1 MKRKIGYILY
11 FTLLSLLT
19 IVAAVLAFMPRG
31 GSNADIS
38 ELVDTNALEALLAD
52 KYDYMS
58 EKSDDA
64 LKIATTRSDSVNVEF
79 FDSLAGDFSDK
90 GIGFFHYERG
100 RLQHWSTND
109 IPVPVEFKSSLGD
122 RIVKLENGLYLCCMK
137 LTDNN
142 AVVGLYQIRKEYSYE
157 NDMLVSAYGRDID
170 LPAKVSVSAD
180 SSDNSL
186 SVRLPASDKDIY
198 FSITDDSYLQDRISL
213 PQAMKLTFL
222 LLVLVLVYSI
232 FEVFAQKYKSR
243 SWIVVVAFIF
253 TLFLIR
259 FSLLATGFFSD
270 LGNLKLFS
278 PELLST
284 STMQASFGDMLLKV
298 IVVGLGCL
306 FFCRHFNVNVS
317 SERKSYQ
324 LLVSILFSLF
334 VSGISILLID
344 FLAEIVYDSSIPF
357 NFANLSSPDIYGY
370 IALVV
375 ITMVI
380 FIAIFIVRKII
391 RICDSLLEM
400 RLILPISLVVI
411 AGYTVF
417 CWISDNNV
425 IVQAGSLWL
434 LWSYLLFCIKKGK
447 VAFVYRTVLA
457 IIVSLLVAY
466 SISAD
471 SMRKEAEAFK
481 VLTYNM
487 SAERDFDAEF
497 NFIGFDSEMRSST
510 ELADAVKDYNFAR
523 ADSIINTIIS
533 TKKYLKRYDAQITIC
548 ADSDSLIFEDDE
560 ESASCFEYFRTML
573 LEYGVVIPNTNFYY
587 LDNNNGRQSYL
598 GVFGIMVSQT
608 EFVKI
613 YIEFNS
619 KIFSEGLGYPDL
631 LLDKRM
637 ALKHSDKKFDFAR
650 YSKGI
655 LVASRGSYKYLFS
668 LAPENDFRE
677 YSVSTSNG
685 YRHFKYCPDKENT
698 VILSKRDSGFSNV
711 FIMFFFVLF
720 GIFVIYMLV
729 FAIYGIGHKK
739 KLATASLGQR
749 IRAAFIGVL
758 VVSLF
763 LTMVVSVIFIVDTY
777 ETRQNELVLDKVHSV
792 AVELEHS
799 FDIAKL
805 KDEDPQFVNDMLVYL
820 SNILYVD
827 INIYDVHGVLMSSSR
842 HEFFDKGLKGMFMDP
857 SSYRHL
863 IMNKDELFSH
873 KERIDKVEYL
883 SVYLPLKDKSNKV
896 VGYLNLPYF
905 AAEAEIEEEMSNY
918 IAVFASIFLLVI
930 FLALIIGLLVSR
942 QVTIPLSMLQN
953 SIRNMEINRAM
964 KINYGSN
971 DEIGLLIDEYN
982 RKVDELAESAQKLA
996 TSERESAW
1004 REMARQ
1010 IAHEI
1015 RNPLTPMKLRIQYLE
1030 RAYQENA
1037 PGWEKMLEQ
1046 LPQMLIEQ
1054 IDVLDATASQFSE
1067 FAKMQLPQKKEVN
1080 LCEVIENIVDLHNGT
1095 NGVEVRREC
1104 NVDGKAVV
1112 MVDREQILRVFTNLV
1127 KNSIQAIPED
1137 RKGEVVI
1144 SISDDGDRYFV
1155 SVRDNGCGIPDDI
1168 KAKIFQP
1175 NFTTK
1180 SSGMGL
1186 GLSMVKNILFGNGV
1200 EIDFDTEVGVG
1211 TEFKLYFEKYH
1222 YICEN

>member
-1 MKRKIGYILY
+1 MKRKIFVILY
-11 FTLLSLLT
+11 FVLLTLLT
-19 IVAAVLAFMPRG
+19 VAAAVLAFLPSDG
-31 GSNADIS
+31 GRTDIS
-38 ELVDTNALEALLAD
+38 EIVDARSMESLLEK

-58 EKSDDA
+58 KTGENALAIASTKSDS
-64 LKIATTRSDSVNVEF
+64 TNVEF
-79 FDSLAGDFSDK
+79 FDALASDFPEKS
-90 GIGFFHYERG
+90 IGFFHYELG
-100 RLQHWSTND
+100 RLRHWSTND
-109 IPVPVEFKSSLGD
+109 IPVPVEFNHILGE
-122 RIVKLENGLYLCCMK
+122 RLVKLENGLYVCSMK
-137 LTDNN
+137 LDEKH
-142 AVVGLYQIRKEYSYE
+142 AVVGLYQIKKEYSYE
-157 NDMLVSAYGRDID
+157 NDMLVSAYGEGIY
-170 LPAKVSVSAD
+170 LPNNVAV
-180 SSDNSL
+180 SSDSAENTL
-186 SVRLPASDKDIY
+186 SVKLPASEQSIY
-198 FSITDDSYLQDRISL
+198 FSVSEDTHTHDQLSF
-213 PQAMKLTFL
+213 PQTMKILFL
-222 LLVLVLVYSI
+222 LFALLMLLSV
-232 FEVFAQKYKSR
+232 FELLAKICGKY
-243 SWIVVVAFIF
+243 SWILVIVFLFAIAVVR
-253 TLFLIR
+253 FLILYYEY
-259 FSLLATGFFSD
+259 FSNFD
-270 LGNLKLFS
+270 NVRLFS

-284 STMQASFGDMLLKV
+284 SFLQTSFGDMLLNV
-298 IVVGLGCL
+298 LLIGLGTVY
-306 FFCRHFNVNVS
+306 FCRNFNVDLS
-317 SERKSYQ
+317 SCKGGK
-324 LLVSILFSLF
+324 LVSVIASTVFSVLAA
-334 VSGISILLID
+334 VISFAIID
-344 FLAEIVYDSSIPF
+344 FLSEIVFDSSITF
-357 NFANLSSPDIYGY
+357 NFANISNFDVYGY
-370 IALVV
+370 SAIIVATLL
-375 ITMVI
+375 I
-380 FIAIFIVRKII
+380 FMAIFVLKKVT
-391 RICDSLLEM
+391 LLCNKNLYM
-400 RLILPISLVVI
+400 LLAVPLMCLLIANHTYAV
-411 AGYTVF
+411 
-417 CWISDNNV
+417 WISGGNI
-425 IVQAGSLWL
+425 IVQAALFWF
-434 LWSYLLFCIKKGK
+434 LWSYLLYCKLKDKNSFLFKTVIAIV
-447 VAFVYRTVLA
+447 VA
-457 IIVSLLVAY
+457 LLVSY
-466 SISAD
+466 SVSSD
-471 SMRKEAEAFK
+471 VQKKEAEAFK
-481 VLTYNM
+481 VLAYNM

-497 NFIGFDSEMRSST
+497 NFIELDAEIRSNEDISKS
-510 ELADAVKDYNFAR
+510 VKNYDFVETDN
-523 ADSIINTIIS
+523 IIS
-533 TKKYLKRYDAQITIC
+533 SVIATKKHLKRYDAQITVC
-548 ADSDSLIFEDDE
+548 VDSDSLVFEDGDTPVV
-560 ESASCFEYFRTML
+560 CFEYFRNMIQD
-573 LEYGVVIPNTNFYY
+573 YGIIIPNTNFYY

-598 GVFGIMVSQT
+598 GVFSIMVEPSV
-608 EFVKI
+608 FVKI
-613 YIEFNS
+613 YVEFNS

-650 YSKGI
+650 YSKGV

-677 YSVSTSNG
+677 FSVSSSNG

-698 VILSKRDSGFSNV
+698 VILSKRDSGFTNV

-720 GIFVIYMLV
+720 GTFAVYLVV

-749 IRAAFIGVL
+749 IRASFIGVL

-763 LTMVVSVIFIVDTY
+763 LTMIVSIVFIIDTY
-777 ETRQNELVLDKVHSV
+777 EIVLDKVHSV

-799 FDIAKL
+799 FDLANL
-805 KDEDPQFVNDMLVYL
+805 KNEDPLYVNEMLVYL

-857 SSYRHL
+857 SSYKHL
-863 IMNKDELFSH
+863 IMNKDEMFSH

-883 SVYLPLKDKSNKV
+883 SVYLPLKDKSNRV

-918 IAVFASIFLLVI
+918 IAVFASIFLLLI
-930 FLALIIGLLVSR
+930 FVALIIGLLVSR
-942 QVTIPLSMLQN
+942 RVTIPLSMLQS
-953 SIRNMEINRAM
+953 SIRNMEINRAK
-964 KINYGSN
+964 KITYGSS
-971 DEIGLLIDEYN
+971 DEIGRLIEEYN
-982 RKVDELAESAQKLA
+982 QKVDELAESAQKLA
-996 TSERESAW
+996 ASERESAW

-1095 NGVEVRREC
+1095 NGVEVRWVC
-1104 NVDGKAVV
+1104 NVDGEAVV
-1112 MVDREQILRVFTNLV
+1112 MVDRDQILRVFTNLV

-1137 RKGEVVI
+1137 RNGEVVI

-1155 SVRDNGCGIPDDI
+1155 SVRDNGCGIADEI

-1211 TEFKLYFEKYH
+1211 TEFKLYFEKLGK
-1222 YICEN
+1222 

>member
-11 FTLLSLLT
+11 FTLLSLLM
-19 IVAAVLAFMPRG
+19 VAAAVLAFLPRG
-31 GSNADIS
+31 DGNTDIS
-38 ELVDTNALEALLAD
+38 ELVDADALESLLDD
-52 KYDYMS
+52 KYNYMS

-64 LKIATTRSDSVNVEF
+64 LKIASTKSDSVNVEF
-79 FDSLAGDFSDK
+79 FDSLAGDFSEK

-122 RIVKLENGLYLCCMK
+122 RIVRLENGLYLCCMK

-157 NDMLVSAYGRDID
+157 NDMLVSAYGCDID
-170 LPAKVSVSAD
+170 LPAKVSVS
-180 SSDNSL
+180 SDTCENSL
-186 SVRLPASDKDIY
+186 SVRLPASSNDIF
-198 FSITDDSYLQDRISL
+198 FSVADDSYLQDRISF
-213 PQAMKLTFL
+213 PQAMRLTFL
-222 LLVLVLVYSI
+222 LLALVLIASV
-232 FEVFAQKYKSR
+232 FEALAQKYQSR
-243 SWIVVVAFIF
+243 SWVVTIAF
-253 TLFLIR
+253 LLALMAIR
-259 FSLLATGFFSD
+259 FLLLTTGFFSD

-284 STMQASFGDMLLKV
+284 STMQASFGDMILKV
-298 IVVGLGCL
+298 IVIGIGCI
-306 FFCRHFNVNVS
+306 FFCRHFNVDASPLS
-317 SERKSYQ
+317 SRKSSRRIA
-324 LLVSILFSLF
+324 SILFSIFLSAF
-334 VSGISILLID
+334 SMLLID

-375 ITMVI
+375 VTAVI
-380 FIAIFIVRKII
+380 FIAIFTVRKLI
-391 RICDSLLEM
+391 RICGDLLEIAW
-400 RLILPISLVVI
+400 ILPLTLLLF
-411 AGYTVF
+411 AGCAVF
-417 CWISDNNV
+417 YWFSDNNV
-425 IVQAGSLWL
+425 IVQAGLLWL
-434 LWSYLLFCIKKGK
+434 LWSYLLFCQKKGK
-447 VAFVYRTVLA
+447 TSFLFRTVLA

-466 SISAD
+466 SISTD
-471 SMRKEAEAFK
+471 SMRKESEAFK
-481 VLTYNM
+481 VLAYNM

-497 NFIGFDSEMRSST
+497 NFIGFDSEMRNST
-510 ELADAVKDYNFAR
+510 ELAEAVKDYNFAR
-523 ADSIINTIIS
+523 ADSIINKIIS

-548 ADSDSLIFEDDE
+548 ADNDSLIFEDE
-560 ESASCFEYFRTML
+560 ETSASCFEYFRTML

-598 GVFGIMVSQT
+598 GVFSIMVSPS
-608 EFVKI
+608 EFVKV

-619 KIFSEGLGYPDL
+619 KIFSEGIGYPDL

-677 YSVSTSNG
+677 YSVSSSNG

-698 VILSKRDSGFSNV
+698 VILSKRDSGFSNA

-720 GIFVIYMLV
+720 GIFIVYMLA
-729 FAIYGIGHKK
+729 FAIYRIGRRKK
-739 KLATASLGQR
+739 VVTSSLGQR
-749 IRAAFIGVL
+749 IRAAFISVL

-763 LTMVVSVIFIVDTY
+763 LTMVVSVVFIIDTY

-799 FDIAKL
+799 LDLANL
-805 KDEDPQFVNDMLVYL
+805 KNEDPLYVNDMLVYL

-842 HEFFDKGLKGMFMDP
+842 REFFDKGLKGMFMDP

-905 AAEAEIEEEMSNY
+905 AAEAEVEEEMSNY
-918 IAVFASIFLLVI
+918 ISVFASIFLLVI

-942 QVTIPLSMLQN
+942 RVTIPLSMLQN
-953 SIRNMEINRAM
+953 SIRNMEINRAR

-1030 RAYQENA
+1030 RAYHENA

-1127 KNSIQAIPED
+1127 RNSLQAIPED
-1137 RKGEVVI
+1137 RKGEDVM

-1211 TEFKLYFEKYH
+1211 TEFKLYFEKWKS
-1222 YICEN
+1222 

>member
-1 MKRKIGYILY
+1 MKQKIGYILY

-19 IVAAVLAFMPRG
+19 IAAALLAFLPRG
-31 GSNADIS
+31 GGNADIS
-38 ELVDTNALEALLAD
+38 ELVDANALETLLAD

-64 LKIATTRSDSVNVEF
+64 LKIASTRSDSVNVEF
-79 FDSLAGDFSDK
+79 FDSLAGDFSEK

-198 FSITDDSYLQDRISL
+198 FSVADDSYLQDRISL

-222 LLVLVLVYSI
+222 LLVLVLVYSM

-253 TLFLIR
+253 TLILIR
-259 FSLLATGFFSD
+259 FSLLATGFFGD

-417 CWISDNNV
+417 CWLSDNNV
-425 IVQAGSLWL
+425 IVQAGLLWL

-471 SMRKEAEAFK
+471 SMRKEAETFK
-481 VLTYNM
+481 VLAYNM

-548 ADSDSLIFEDDE
+548 TDSDSLIFEDDE

-598 GVFGIMVSQT
+598 GVFGIMVSQS

-650 YSKGI
+650 YSKGV

-677 YSVSTSNG
+677 YSVSRSNG

-698 VILSKRDSGFSNV
+698 VILSKRDSGFSNA

-720 GIFVIYMLV
+720 GIFIVYMLA
-729 FAIYGIGHKK
+729 FAIYRIGRRKK
-739 KLATASLGQR
+739 VVTSSLGQR

-777 ETRQNELVLDKVHSV
+777 ETRQNELVHDKVHSV

-953 SIRNMEINRAM
+953 SIRNMEINRAK
-964 KINYGSN
+964 KITYGSN

-1112 MVDREQILRVFTNLV
+1112 MVDRDQILRVFTNLV

>member
-1 MKRKIGYILY
+1 M
-11 FTLLSLLT
+11 
-19 IVAAVLAFMPRG
+19 VAAAVLAFLPRG
-31 GSNADIS
+31 DGNTDIS
-38 ELVDTNALEALLAD
+38 ELVDADALESLLDD
-52 KYDYMS
+52 KYNYMS

-64 LKIATTRSDSVNVEF
+64 LKIASTKSDSVNVEF
-79 FDSLAGDFSDK
+79 FDSLAGDFSEK

-122 RIVKLENGLYLCCMK
+122 RIVRLENGLYLCCMK

-157 NDMLVSAYGRDID
+157 NDMLVSAYGCDID
-170 LPAKVSVSAD
+170 LPAKVSVS
-180 SSDNSL
+180 SDTCENSL
-186 SVRLPASDKDIY
+186 SVRLPASSNDIF
-198 FSITDDSYLQDRISL
+198 FSVADDSYLQDRISF
-213 PQAMKLTFL
+213 PQAMRLTFL
-222 LLVLVLVYSI
+222 LLALVLIASV
-232 FEVFAQKYKSR
+232 FEALAQKYQSR
-243 SWIVVVAFIF
+243 SWVVTIAF
-253 TLFLIR
+253 LLALMAIR
-259 FSLLATGFFSD
+259 FLLLTTGFFSD

-284 STMQASFGDMLLKV
+284 STMQASFGDMILKV
-298 IVVGLGCL
+298 IVIGIGCI
-306 FFCRHFNVNVS
+306 FFCRHFNVDASPLS
-317 SERKSYQ
+317 SRKSSRRIA
-324 LLVSILFSLF
+324 SILFSIFLSAF
-334 VSGISILLID
+334 SMLLID

-375 ITMVI
+375 VTAVI
-380 FIAIFIVRKII
+380 FIAIFTVRKLI
-391 RICDSLLEM
+391 RICGDLLEIAW
-400 RLILPISLVVI
+400 ILPLTLLLF
-411 AGYTVF
+411 AGCAVF
-417 CWISDNNV
+417 YWFSDNNV
-425 IVQAGSLWL
+425 IVQAGLLWL
-434 LWSYLLFCIKKGK
+434 LWSYLLFCQKKGK
-447 VAFVYRTVLA
+447 TSFLFRTVLA

-466 SISAD
+466 SISTD
-471 SMRKEAEAFK
+471 SMRKESEAFK
-481 VLTYNM
+481 VLAYNM

-497 NFIGFDSEMRSST
+497 NFIGFDSEMRNST
-510 ELADAVKDYNFAR
+510 ELAEAVKDYNFAR
-523 ADSIINTIIS
+523 ADSIINKIIL

-548 ADSDSLIFEDDE
+548 ADNDSLIFEDE
-560 ESASCFEYFRTML
+560 ETSASCFEYFRTML

-598 GVFGIMVSQT
+598 GVFSIMVSPS
-608 EFVKI
+608 EFVKV

-677 YSVSTSNG
+677 YSVSSSNG

-698 VILSKRDSGFSNV
+698 VILSKRDSGFSNA

-720 GIFVIYMLV
+720 GIFIVYMLA
-729 FAIYGIGHKK
+729 FAIYRIGRRKK
-739 KLATASLGQR
+739 VVTSSLGQR
-749 IRAAFIGVL
+749 IRAAFISVL

-763 LTMVVSVIFIVDTY
+763 LTMVVSVVFIIDTY

-799 FDIAKL
+799 LDLANL
-805 KDEDPQFVNDMLVYL
+805 KNEDPLYVNDMLVYL

-842 HEFFDKGLKGMFMDP
+842 REFFDKGLKGMFMDP

-905 AAEAEIEEEMSNY
+905 AAEAEVEEEMSNY
-918 IAVFASIFLLVI
+918 ISVFASIFLLVI

-942 QVTIPLSMLQN
+942 RVTIPLSMLQN
-953 SIRNMEINRAM
+953 SIRNMEINRAR

-1030 RAYQENA
+1030 RAYHENA

-1127 KNSIQAIPED
+1127 RNSIQAIPED

-1211 TEFKLYFEKYH
+1211 TEFKLYFEKWKS
-1222 YICEN
+1222 

>member
-1 MKRKIGYILY
+1 MKRKFGYILY

-19 IVAAVLAFMPRG
+19 IATAVLAFLPRG
-31 GSNADIS
+31 GGNADIS
-38 ELVDTNALEALLAD
+38 ELVDVGALESLLDD
-52 KYDYMS
+52 KYNYMS

-64 LKIATTRSDSVNVEF
+64 LKIASTKSDSVNVEF
-79 FDSLAGDFSDK
+79 FDSLAGDFPEK

-122 RIVKLENGLYLCCMK
+122 RIVRLENGLYLCCIK

-180 SSDNSL
+180 SSENSL

-198 FSITDDSYLQDRISL
+198 FSVADDSYLQDRISL
-213 PQAMKLTFL
+213 PQAMRLSFL
-222 LLVLVLVYSI
+222 LLALALLASV
-232 FEVFAQKYKSR
+232 FEVIAQKNKSR
-243 SWIVVVAFIF
+243 SWIVTIV
-253 TLFLIR
+253 FLSVLMAIR
-259 FSLLATGFFSD
+259 FLLLTTGFFND
-270 LGNLKLFS
+270 LDNLKLFS

-284 STMQASFGDMLLKV
+284 STMQASFGDMILKV
-298 IVVGLGCL
+298 IVIGIGCI
-306 FFCRHFNVNVS
+306 FFCRHFNVDASHLS
-317 SERKSYQ
+317 SRKSYRRIA
-324 LLVSILFSLF
+324 SIFFSIF
-334 VSGISILLID
+334 VSAFSMLLID

-357 NFANLSSPDIYGY
+357 NFANLSSPDMYGY

-375 ITMVI
+375 VTVVI
-380 FIAIFIVRKII
+380 FIAIFTVRKII
-391 RICDSLLEM
+391 RICGSLLEIGM
-400 RLILPISLVVI
+400 ILPITLLLFV
-411 AGYTVF
+411 GYAVF
-417 CWISDNNV
+417 CWLSDNNNV
-425 IVQAGSLWL
+425 IVQAGLLWL
-434 LWSYLLFCIKKGK
+434 LWSYLLFCQKKGK
-447 VAFVYRTVLA
+447 TSFLFRTVLA
-457 IIVSLLVAY
+457 IIISLLVAY

-481 VLTYNM
+481 VLAYNM
-487 SAERDFDAEF
+487 SAERDFDVEF

-510 ELADAVKDYNFAR
+510 ELADAVKEYDFVR
-523 ADSIINTIIS
+523 ADSIIDKIIS
-533 TKKYLKRYDAQITIC
+533 TKKYLKRYDAQVTIC
-548 ADSDSLIFEDDE
+548 TDNDSLIFEDDE
-560 ESASCFEYFRTML
+560 ASAGCFEYFRTML
-573 LEYGVVIPNTNFYY
+573 LDYGVVIPNTNFYY

-598 GVFGIMVSQT
+598 GVYGIMVNQS
-608 EFVKI
+608 EFVKV

-677 YSVSTSNG
+677 YSVSSSNG

-698 VILSKRDSGFSNV
+698 VILSKRDSGFSNA
-711 FIMFFFVLF
+711 FIMFFFVLL
-720 GIFVIYMLV
+720 GIFIVYMLA
-729 FAIYGIGHKK
+729 FAIYRIGHRNKVV
-739 KLATASLGQR
+739 TSSLGQR

-763 LTMVVSVIFIVDTY
+763 LTMVVSVFFIIDTY

-799 FDIAKL
+799 LDLANL
-805 KDEDPQFVNDMLVYL
+805 KNEDPLYVNDMLVYL

-842 HEFFDKGLKGMFMDP
+842 REFFDKGLKGMFMDP

-905 AAEAEIEEEMSNY
+905 AAEAEVEEEMSNY
-918 IAVFASIFLLVI
+918 ISVFASIFLLVI

-942 QVTIPLSMLQN
+942 RVTIPLSMLQN

-1037 PGWEKMLEQ
+1037 SGWEKMLEQ

-1095 NGVEVRREC
+1095 NGVEVRWEC

-1112 MVDREQILRVFTNLV
+1112 MVDRDQILRVFTNLV
-1127 KNSIQAIPED
+1127 RNSIQAIPED

-1155 SVRDNGCGIPDDI
+1155 SVRDNGCGIADEI

-1211 TEFKLYFEKYH
+1211 TEFKLYFEKLGK
-1222 YICEN
+1222 

>member
-19 IVAAVLAFMPRG
+19 VVAAVLAFMPRG
-31 GSNADIS
+31 GGNADIS
-38 ELVDTNALEALLAD
+38 ELVDADALEALLAD

-58 EKSDDA
+58 EKSEDA

-79 FDSLAGDFSDK
+79 FDSLAGDFSEK

-122 RIVKLENGLYLCCMK
+122 RIVKLGNGLYLCSMK

-157 NDMLVSAYGRDID
+157 NDMLVSAYGCDID

-198 FSITDDSYLQDRISL
+198 FSVTDDNYLQDRISF
-213 PQAMKLTFL
+213 PQAMRLTFL
-222 LLVLVLVYSI
+222 LLVFVLLASV
-232 FEVFAQKYKSR
+232 FEVLAHKYQSR
-243 SWIVVVAFIF
+243 SWIVTIVFLF
-253 TLFLIR
+253 TLIAIR
-259 FSLLATGFFSD
+259 FLLLTTGYFSD

-284 STMQASFGDMLLKV
+284 STVQASFGDMILKEIV
-298 IVVGLGCL
+298 IGIGCI
-306 FFCRHFNVNVS
+306 FFCRHFNVDASHLS
-317 SERKSYQ
+317 SRKSSRRIA
-324 LLVSILFSLF
+324 SILFSIFESAFSML
-334 VSGISILLID
+334 IID

-357 NFANLSSPDIYGY
+357 NFANLSSPDLYGY

-375 ITMVI
+375 VTVVI
-380 FIAIFIVRKII
+380 FIAIFSIRKVI
-391 RICDSLLEM
+391 RICGNLLEIGW
-400 RLILPISLVVI
+400 ILPITFLLF
-411 AGYTVF
+411 AGYAVF
-417 CWISDNNV
+417 CWFADNNV
-425 IVQAGSLWL
+425 IVQAGLLWL
-434 LWSYLLFCIKKGK
+434 LWSYLLFCQKKGRTS
-447 VAFVYRTVLA
+447 FLFRTVLA

-466 SISAD
+466 SISTD
-471 SMRKEAEAFK
+471 SMRKESEAFK
-481 VLTYNM
+481 VLAYNM
-487 SAERDFDAEF
+487 SAERDFDVEF

-510 ELADAVKDYNFAR
+510 ELADAVKEYNFAR
-523 ADSIINTIIS
+523 ADSIIDKIIS

-548 ADSDSLIFEDDE
+548 ADNDSLIFEDEE
-560 ESASCFEYFRTML
+560 ESAGCFEYFRTML

-598 GVFGIMVSQT
+598 GVFSIMVSQS

-650 YSKGI
+650 YSKGV

-677 YSVSTSNG
+677 YSVSSSNG

-698 VILSKRDSGFSNV
+698 VILSKRDSGFSNA

-720 GIFVIYMLV
+720 GIFIVYMLA
-729 FAIYGIGHKK
+729 FAIYRIGRRKK
-739 KLATASLGQR
+739 VVTSSLGQR
-749 IRAAFIGVL
+749 IRAAFISVL

-763 LTMVVSVIFIVDTY
+763 LTMVVSVIFIIDTY

-799 FDIAKL
+799 FDLANL
-805 KDEDPQFVNDMLVYL
+805 KNEDPLYVNEMLVYL

-905 AAEAEIEEEMSNY
+905 AAEAEVEEEMSNY
-918 IAVFASIFLLVI
+918 ISVFASIFLLVV
-930 FLALIIGLLVSR
+930 FLALVIGLLVSR
-942 QVTIPLSMLQN
+942 RVTIPLSMLQN

-1104 NVDGKAVV
+1104 NVDGKAIV

-1127 KNSIQAIPED
+1127 KNSIQAIPEG

-1144 SISDDGDRYFV
+1144 SIFDDGDRYFV

-1186 GLSMVKNILFGNGV
+1186 GLSMVKKILFGNGV

-1211 TEFKLYFEKYH
+1211 TEFKLYFEKWRG
-1222 YICEN
+1222 

>member
-1 MKRKIGYILY
+1 M
-11 FTLLSLLT
+11 
-19 IVAAVLAFMPRG
+19 VAAAVLAFLPRG
-31 GSNADIS
+31 DGNTDIS
-38 ELVDTNALEALLAD
+38 ELVDADALESLLDD
-52 KYDYMS
+52 KYNYMS

-64 LKIATTRSDSVNVEF
+64 LKIASTKSDSVNVEF
-79 FDSLAGDFSDK
+79 FDSLAGDFSEK

-122 RIVKLENGLYLCCMK
+122 RIVRLENGLYLCCMK

-157 NDMLVSAYGRDID
+157 NDMLVSAYGCDID
-170 LPAKVSVSAD
+170 LPAKVSVS
-180 SSDNSL
+180 SDTCENSL
-186 SVRLPASDKDIY
+186 SVRLPASSNDIF
-198 FSITDDSYLQDRISL
+198 FSVADDSYLQDRISF
-213 PQAMKLTFL
+213 PQAMRLTFL
-222 LLVLVLVYSI
+222 LLALVLIASV
-232 FEVFAQKYKSR
+232 FEALAQKYQSR
-243 SWIVVVAFIF
+243 SWVVTIAF
-253 TLFLIR
+253 LLALMAIR
-259 FSLLATGFFSD
+259 FLLLTTGFFSD

-284 STMQASFGDMLLKV
+284 STMQASFGDMILKV
-298 IVVGLGCL
+298 IVIGIGCI
-306 FFCRHFNVNVS
+306 FFCRHFNVDASPLS
-317 SERKSYQ
+317 SRKSSRRIA
-324 LLVSILFSLF
+324 SILFSIFLSAF
-334 VSGISILLID
+334 SMLLID

-375 ITMVI
+375 VTAVI
-380 FIAIFIVRKII
+380 FIAIFTVRKLI
-391 RICDSLLEM
+391 RICGDLLEIAW
-400 RLILPISLVVI
+400 ILPLTLLLF
-411 AGYTVF
+411 AGCAVF
-417 CWISDNNV
+417 YWFSDNNV
-425 IVQAGSLWL
+425 IVQAGLLWL
-434 LWSYLLFCIKKGK
+434 LWSYLLFCQKKGK
-447 VAFVYRTVLA
+447 TSFLFRTVLA

-466 SISAD
+466 SISTD
-471 SMRKEAEAFK
+471 SMRKESEAFK
-481 VLTYNM
+481 VLAYNM

-497 NFIGFDSEMRSST
+497 NFIGFDSEMRNST
-510 ELADAVKDYNFAR
+510 ELAEAVKDYNFAR
-523 ADSIINTIIS
+523 ADSIINKIIS

-548 ADSDSLIFEDDE
+548 ADNDSLIFEDE
-560 ESASCFEYFRTML
+560 ETSASCFEYFRTML

-598 GVFGIMVSQT
+598 GVFSIMVSPS
-608 EFVKI
+608 EFVKV

-677 YSVSTSNG
+677 YSVSSSNG

-698 VILSKRDSGFSNV
+698 VILSKRDSGFSNA

-720 GIFVIYMLV
+720 GIFIVYMLA
-729 FAIYGIGHKK
+729 FAIYRIGRRKK
-739 KLATASLGQR
+739 VVTSSLGQR
-749 IRAAFIGVL
+749 IRAAFISVL

-763 LTMVVSVIFIVDTY
+763 LTMVVSVVFIIDTY

-799 FDIAKL
+799 LDLANL
-805 KDEDPQFVNDMLVYL
+805 KNEDPLYVNDMLVYL

-842 HEFFDKGLKGMFMDP
+842 REFFDKGLKGMFMDP

-905 AAEAEIEEEMSNY
+905 AAEAEVEEEMSNY
-918 IAVFASIFLLVI
+918 ISVFASIFLLVI

-942 QVTIPLSMLQN
+942 RVTIPLSMLQN
-953 SIRNMEINRAM
+953 SIRNMEINRAR

-1030 RAYQENA
+1030 RAYHENA

-1127 KNSIQAIPED
+1127 RNSIQAIPED

-1211 TEFKLYFEKYH
+1211 TEFKLYFEKWKS
-1222 YICEN
+1222 